1 MGRKFESKG
10 CYFYYSKRVVTSVI
24 ALSVLM
30 LSVFT
35 ILLAY
40 TPLRANA
47 VTMQD
52 YNRKVQSNAAL
63 KKQLAGVS
71 KQLADKILE
80 LNDLNEHQIPNQIRA
95 AQQAQDQ
102 AQQAMSLVEST
113 NQRLQS
119 AQKDKRDLEEKIKK
133 TGEDF
138 DDAKA
143 AVAQLA
149 RKSFHGSNASN
160 VMAMVT
166 NSTTT
171 EQFVGKLQSEAAV
184 VRSEANAANDAA
196 VTLNNS
202 MNRRQRLAAIEDE
215 IQKLKQKAQDQAQ
228 SAQAAAKAAVD
239 KQRSLQ
245 NLRDQGSV
253 LRKQLESQKN
263 SLTSRAAREAAE
275 IVALKSQI
283 DAQARA
289 LAASAAARMNPNA
302 NRQQMRGSGWSAPYL
317 PALPLSNGAASG
329 MNYSVPGNCPA
340 GAGNCYGHNTGN
352 TAGGSAY
359 PARQCTLWAYLRRS
373 QLGLPVGSFMGN
385 GADWANSGR
394 RLGYLVNRTPHVGA
408 VMVFSRGAA
417 GSDPTYGHVAVVER
431 VNSDGSVLISEGGVG
446 FATFPSYRTIGNAGN
461 YEYVHY

>member
-1 MGRKFESKG
+1 MESKK
-10 CYFYYSKRVVTSVI
+10 CHAKYCKRTVASAI
-24 ALSVLM
+24 ASSFLM
-30 LSVFT
+30 LSAGIT
-35 ILLAY
+35 LYAY
-40 TPLRANA
+40 QPLRADA

-63 KKQLAGVS
+63 KKRLAGVN

-80 LNDLNEHQIPNQIRA
+80 LNDLNEHQIPNQVRA
-95 AQQAQDQ
+95 AQQAQEQ

-119 AQKDKRDLEEKIKK
+119 AQKDKRDLEEKIKQ

-184 VRSEANAANDAA
+184 ARSEANAANDAA
-196 VTLNNS
+196 VTLSNS
-202 MNRRQRLAAIEDE
+202 MNRRQRLAAIETE
-215 IQKLKQKAQDQAQ
+215 IQKLKAKADSEAQ
-228 SAQAAAKAAVD
+228 SAQAAAKAASE

-245 NLRDQGSV
+245 SLRDQGTI

-263 SLTSRAAREAAE
+263 SLTSQDAREAAE
-275 IVALKSQI
+275 IIALKSQI

-289 LAASAAARMNPNA
+289 LAATTAARMNPNNG
-302 NRQQMRGSGWSAPYL
+302 NRQQLRGGGSWNTPSL
-317 PALPLSNGAASG
+317 PALPLSNGAANG
-329 MNYSVPGNCPA
+329 MNYAVPGNCPA
-340 GAGNCYGHNTGN
+340 GSGNCYGHNTGN

-408 VMVFSRGAA
+408 VMVFARGAA

-446 FATFPSYRTIGNAGN
+446 FATFPSYRTIRNAGN

>member
-24 ALSVLM
+24 ALGVLM
-30 LSVFT
+30 LSAFT

-63 KKQLAGVS
+63 RKQLAGVS

-80 LNDLNEHQIPNQIRA
+80 LNDINEHQIPNQIRA

-263 SLTSRAAREAAE
+263 SLTSRTAREATE

-302 NRQQMRGSGWSAPYL
+302 NRQQMRGGGWSAP
-317 PALPLSNGAASG
+317 
-329 MNYSVPGNCPA
+329 
-340 GAGNCYGHNTGN
+340 
-352 TAGGSAY
+352 
-359 PARQCTLWAYLRRS
+359 
-373 QLGLPVGSFMGN
+373 
-385 GADWANSGR
+385 
-394 RLGYLVNRTPHVGA
+394 
-408 VMVFSRGAA
+408 
-417 GSDPTYGHVAVVER
+417 
-431 VNSDGSVLISEGGVG
+431 
-446 FATFPSYRTIGNAGN
+446 
-461 YEYVHY
+461 

>member
-24 ALSVLM
+24 ALGVLM
-30 LSVFT
+30 LSAFT

-63 KKQLAGVS
+63 RKQLAGVS

-80 LNDLNEHQIPNQIRA
+80 LNDINEHQIPNQIRA

-215 IQKLKQKAQDQAQ
+215 IQKLKQQAQDQAQ

-263 SLTSRAAREAAE
+263 SLTSRTAREAAE

-302 NRQQMRGSGWSAPYL
+302 NRQQMRGDGWSAPYL

-340 GAGNCYGHNTGN
+340 GSGNCYGHNTGN

-385 GADWANSGR
+385 GAEWANSGR

-446 FATFPSYRTIGNAGN
+446 FATFPSYRTISNAGN